1 MNLHPLSL
9 TIGMLA
15 EAVGVNVETV
25 RFYQRRGLL
34 REPVKPYGAIRR
46 YDTVDVNRL
55 WFVKSAQRLGFSL
68 DEVGELLHLEDGT
81 HCQEASRL
89 AERKL
94 ADVRG
99 KLADLARIEVAL
111 SGLVKACHAR
121 KGNVSCPLIASL
133 LSAASIPPRGR
144 A

>member
-1 MNLHPLSL
+1 MNLHQPGL
-9 TIGMLA
+9 TIGLLA
-15 EAVGVNVETV
+15 EAAGVNVETI

-34 REPVKPYGAIRR
+34 REPVKPYGGIRR

-55 WFVKSAQRLGFSL
+55 RFVKSAQRLGFSL
-68 DEVGELLHLEDGT
+68 DEVNELLRLEDGT

-89 AERKL
+89 AEGKL
-94 ADVRG
+94 ADVRE

-111 SGLVKACHAR
+111 SGLVKACQTR
-121 KGNVSCPLIASL
+121 KKTVSCPLIASL
-133 LSAASIPPRGR
+133 LDGASISRQHR

>member
-1 MNLHPLSL
+1 MNLHPLGL

-15 EAVGVNVETV
+15 EAAGVNVETI

-34 REPVKPYGAIRR
+34 REPAKPYGGIRR
-46 YDTVDVNRL
+46 YDAVDVNRL
-55 WFVKSAQRLGFSL
+55 RFVKSAQRLGFSL
-68 DEVGELLHLEDGT
+68 GEVGELLRLEDGT

-89 AERKL
+89 AEHKL

-99 KLADLARIEVAL
+99 KLADLAHIEAAL
-111 SGLVKACHAR
+111 SGLVKACHVR
-121 KGNVSCPLIASL
+121 KRNVSCPLIASL
-133 LSAASIPPRGR
+133 LGGASISRQHR

>member
-1 MNLHPLSL
+1 MNSHPQSL
-9 TIGMLA
+9 TIGTLA

-25 RFYQRRGLL
+25 RYYQRRGLL
-34 REPVKPYGAIRR
+34 REPVKPYGGIRR

-55 WFVKSAQRLGFSL
+55 RFVKSAQRLGFSL

-81 HCQEASRL
+81 HCQEAGRL

-99 KLADLARIEVAL
+99 KLADLARIKVAL

-133 LSAASIPPRGR
+133 LGTASIPPRGR